1 MWKRAHSFGFTRNK
15 WTLIE
20 MIVDYTLMKFGIK
33 ATYYLLLAV
42 FAATLATLPVPVLF
56 SLQATDYGDIPLG
69 SCKAHTHYWGE
80 RCGAPAFLILSP
92 CLTGPV
98 D

>member
-1 MWKRAHSFGFTRNK
+1 MEFG
-15 WTLIE
+15 LQ
-20 MIVDYTLMKFGIK
+20 V
-33 ATYYLLLAV
+33 TYYLLLSV

-56 SLQATDYGDIPLG
+56 SLKATDYGHTVPLG
-69 SCKAHTHYWGE
+69 SCTAHTHYWGE
-80 RCGAPAFLILSP
+80 PWGAPAFLILSL